1 MHTCRIVVVSPILPN
16 PRNAASVAACKSART
31 IHSERKTMT
40 EISPEATLSAT
51 NVACKTWPDS
61 TLIRLGSRS
70 ICLGLEVSELGAD
83 RTLHLIDLGSELR
96 GRGAK
101 NLIELVKARQSEKG
115 EEPWACEME

>member
-1 MHTCRIVVVSPILPN
+1 MHTCRIVEVSPILPN
-16 PRNAASVAACKSART
+16 PRNATSVAACKSART

-40 EISPEATLSAT
+40 EISPEATLSAM
-51 NVACKTWPDS
+51 NVACKTWTDS

-96 GRGAK
+96 GRGAT
-101 NLIELVKARQSEKG
+101 NSIELVKARQSEKG
-115 EEPWACEME
+115 EEPWACEIE

>member
-1 MHTCRIVVVSPILPN
+1 
-16 PRNAASVAACKSART
+16 
-31 IHSERKTMT
+31 MT

-51 NVACKTWPDS
+51 NVACKTWTDS
-61 TLIRLGSRS
+61 TLSLIRLGSRS